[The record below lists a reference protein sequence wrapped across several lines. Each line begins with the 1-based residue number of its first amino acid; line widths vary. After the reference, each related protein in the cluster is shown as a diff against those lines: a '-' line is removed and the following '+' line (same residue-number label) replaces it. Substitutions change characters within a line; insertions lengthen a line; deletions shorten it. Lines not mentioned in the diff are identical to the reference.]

1 MYKADNEGEMVAL
14 SEVGDLGLG
23 VTHASNEQ
31 EREALRRK
39 LEEMQQQNQKADR
52 K

>member
-1 MYKADNEGEMVAL
+1 MYKADNETELCAITEQG
-14 SEVGDLGLG
+14 SLGLG
-23 VTHASNEQ
+23 VHKANNDQ

>member
-1 MYKADNEGEMVAL
+1 MYKADNEGEMVCL
-14 SEVGDLGLG
+14 TEVGDMGLG
-23 VTHASNEQ
+23 VHKANNEQ